1 MSEKPTKKAAED
13 PSAFSRAIGSKAARK
28 IKAKRSKARGVWFG
42 LGMMGLVGW
51 SVMVPTLLGAGAGFW
66 LDRHYPQSFSWIL
79 TLLITGLFI
88 GCLIAWRWVSREYRE
103 ICEEEE
109 EEEEEQ
115 EHKDE

>member
-1 MSEKPTKKAAED
+1 MSEKPPKKDMRD

-28 IKAKRSKARGVWFG
+28 LRAKRSKARGVWFG
-42 LGMMGLVGW
+42 LGMMGMVGW
-51 SVMVPTLLGAGAGFW
+51 TVAVPTLLGAAGGFW
-66 LDRHYPQSFSWIL
+66 LDKHYPQRFSWIL

-109 EEEEEQ
+109 Q